1 MCPRVGRVWR
11 VWPRLICAF
20 AEREGHDIFTA
31 VDTASRT
38 VLDAQ
43 TKIDAC
49 VTAAAGQGGQPARVD
64 YQSIEQL
71 RALEVPLQA
80 GAFALAALGYA
91 AAKEV
96 PDFLQSRTWANARDC
111 AQDALFV
118 TAGAA
123 LAVAISGAHD
133 RLFFVALA
141 AAAIGLWL
149 GVSARLKPPA

>member
-1 MCPRVGRVWR
+1 MAILQ
-11 VWPRLICAF
+11 RLRF
-20 AEREGHDIFTA
+20 VLAELNTPG
-31 VDTASRT
+31 
-38 VLDAQ
+38 AQ
-43 TKIDAC
+43 RDSWFSW
-49 VTAAAGQGGQPARVD
+49 AAGQMAHAMVGALLAGGLLFILP
-64 YQSIEQL
+64 
-71 RALEVPLQA
+71 P
-80 GAFALAALGYA
+80 GWAFALAALGYA

-111 AQDALFV
+111 TQDALFV

-123 LAVAISGAHD
+123 LAVAIAGAHD